1 MKKNIFKISI
11 LLILFFIVN
20 SSYVLAKE
28 RIIKEK
34 IVDFNVEM
42 NINTDSSIDI
52 TESFSINATE
62 NLKEYVVKRSFPVEY
77 NGRKIEI
84 KNIKVLE
91 DSRDIIVKPV
101 IKDRNIVTNLSDR
114 ELSVGIHTYN
124 IKYKVKN
131 LIEFEK
137 DTCKINWHLCSDSF
151 GVPIN
156 NYNIKIN
163 FPNGTQI
170 LKENI
175 KVSDLTND
183 LKIEKNNISTKLDN
197 RYVEISDNSLI
208 YPGTDIILECE
219 FKNDQIT
226 KVTFGDKI
234 IKNLNRNIVSII
246 VLVLVRILFIFEL
259 YILKNKEIQIE
270 SSIKKLIALAV
281 TIFIFIISIVIGM
294 NINYDITANYMK
306 NVFIKFIYL
315 ILFEGFIILMTYFIY
330 RYEMCEKKILSKIVG
345 ICIIVSIVSIGLV
358 FITNF
363 LEDIYYNIFGYLVLL
378 FVLISNLIYFI
389 KLKAEN
395 NN

>member
-11 LLILFFIVN
+11 LFILFFIVN
-20 SSYVLAKE
+20 SSCVLAKE

-34 IVDFNVEM
+34 IVDLNVEM

-84 KNIKVLE
+84 KNIKALE

-137 DTCKINWHLCSDSF
+137 DTCKINWHLFSDSF
-151 GVPIN
+151 GVPVN

-219 FKNDQIT
+219 FKNDQII
-226 KVTFGDKI
+226 KVAFGDKV

-246 VLVLVRILFIFEL
+246 ILVLVNILFVFEL

-270 SSIKKLIALAV
+270 SSIKKLIALAA

-294 NINYDITANYMK
+294 NIDYDITANYMK

-330 RYEMCEKKILSKIVG
+330 RYEMREKNILSKVVG
-345 ICIIVSIVSIGLV
+345 VCIMFSIVSIGLI

>member
-11 LLILFFIVN
+11 LFILFFIVN

-34 IVDFNVEM
+34 IVDLNVEM

-84 KNIKVLE
+84 KNIKALE
-91 DSRDIIVKPV
+91 DSRYIIVKPV
-101 IKDRNIVTNLSDR
+101 IKDRNIVINLSDR

-137 DTCKINWHLCSDSF
+137 DTCKINWHLFSDSF
-151 GVPIN
+151 GVPVN

-183 LKIEKNNISTKLDN
+183 FKIEKNNISTKLDN
-197 RYVEISDNSLI
+197 RYVEILDNSLI

-219 FKNDQIT
+219 FKNDQII
-226 KVTFGDKI
+226 KVAFGDKV

-246 VLVLVRILFIFEL
+246 ILVLVSILFVFEL

-270 SSIKKLIALAV
+270 SSIKKLIALAA

-294 NINYDITANYMK
+294 NIDYDITANYMK

-330 RYEMCEKKILSKIVG
+330 RYEMREKNILSKVVG
-345 ICIIVSIVSIGLV
+345 VCIMFSIVSIGLI

>member
-11 LLILFFIVN
+11 LFILFFIVN
-20 SSYVLAKE
+20 SSCVLAKE

-34 IVDFNVEM
+34 IVDLNVEM

-84 KNIKVLE
+84 KNIKALE
-91 DSRDIIVKPV
+91 DSRDIIAKPV
-101 IKDRNIVTNLSDR
+101 IKDRNIVINLSDR

-137 DTCKINWHLCSDSF
+137 DTCKINWHLFSDSF
-151 GVPIN
+151 GVPVN

-226 KVTFGDKI
+226 KVAFGDKV

-246 VLVLVRILFIFEL
+246 ILVLVSILFVFEL

-270 SSIKKLIALAV
+270 SSIKKLIALAA

-330 RYEMCEKKILSKIVG
+330 RYEMREKNILSKVAGVCVMLSIVG
-345 ICIIVSIVSIGLV
+345 IGLI

>member
-11 LLILFFIVN
+11 LFILFFIVN
-20 SSYVLAKE
+20 SSYVLAKV

-197 RYVEISDNSLI
+197 SYVEISDNSLI

-219 FKNDQIT
+219 FKNDQPDRHTDMPTFVLFHTGILAGQQRLGT
-226 KVTFGDKI
+226 IHFRRSQGDIGAASLVQFCGSHFLNHSAAPDNAVMGGDFFKLPKNMGRNQHCTVLVFGDFHQH
-234 IKNLNRNIVSII
+234 LTHDPH
-246 VLVLVRILFIFEL
+246 
-259 YILKNKEIQIE
+259 
-270 SSIKKLIALAV
+270 
-281 TIFIFIISIVIGM
+281 TISVQTI
-294 NINYDITANYMK
+294 D
-306 NVFIKFIYL
+306 
-315 ILFEGFIILMTYFIY
+315 GFIQNQQSRIAQQSHSNADTLFHAQGTVF
-330 RYEMCEKKILSKIVG
+330 EFVG
-345 ICIIVSIVSIGLV
+345 SRSLHA
-358 FITNF
+358 
-363 LEDIYYNIFGYLVLL
+363 D
-378 FVLISNLIYFI
+378 NL
-389 KLKAEN
+389 
-395 NN
+395 